1 MKLKLKDRG
10 PRVKD
15 VQERLLKI
23 GYKLG
28 PTGADGNFGPLTWKA
43 VKLFQQKNGL
53 EPTGVVDDNTYRLL
67 VHKSYRL
74 GERLLY
80 LHYPYLEGN
89 DVYELQKSLKSLG
102 FNPGPLDAVFGSATE
117 KALREFQLSVGI
129 QPDGILGPVTLKKLN
144 DLIMSLGH
152 SSVVDYPAR
161 DVNKSPLANIKVAID
176 AGHGGNDPGAV
187 SLSGLK
193 ESEIVRDICKRV
205 ETGLHAKGAQV
216 TKTYS
221 DNRSISLQRRAE
233 IANKNKCHLFVSIHL
248 NAAQNASSQGTE
260 TLYFQKEQ
268 SFSRKGKQLAVIMQK
283 ELVNILR
290 RADRGIKGRNLTVL
304 KKTLMP
310 AVIVEP
316 LFITNPAEEALLKE
330 EEWRQRIAMAICRGI
345 ETYFKTLKK

>member
-10 PRVKD
+10 PRVRD
-15 VQERLLKI
+15 VQERLLKL

-43 VKLFQQKNGL
+43 VKAFQQKNGL
-53 EPTGVVDDNTYRLL
+53 APTGIVDENTYRLL
-67 VHKSYRL
+67 VYRSYRL

-102 FNPGPLDAVFGSATE
+102 FNPGPLDGIFGSATE
-117 KALREFQLSVGI
+117 KALREFQLSTGI
-129 QPDGILGPVTLKKLN
+129 QPDGILGPITLKKLN

-161 DVNKSPLANIKVAID
+161 DVNKNPLTNIRIAID
-176 AGHGGNDPGAV
+176 AGHGGNDPGA
-187 SLSGLK
+187 LGPSGLK
-193 ESEIVRDICKRV
+193 ESEIARDICKRL
-205 ETGLHAKGAQV
+205 ETGLIAKGAQV
-216 TKTYS
+216 IRTYPE
-221 DNRSISLQRRAE
+221 NRSVELQKRAE
-233 IANKNKCHLFVSIHL
+233 IANKSKCQLFVSIHL
-248 NAAQNASSQGTE
+248 NGAKIAGSQGTE

-268 SFSRKGKQLAVIMQK
+268 SYSRKGKKLAEIMQK

-290 RADRGIKGRNLTVL
+290 RPDRGIKGKNLIIL

-316 LFITNPAEEALLKE
+316 LFITNPEEEALLKE
-330 EEWRQRIAMAICRGI
+330 VEWRQRIATAVCRGV
-345 ETYFKTLKK
+345 ETYFKNLKK